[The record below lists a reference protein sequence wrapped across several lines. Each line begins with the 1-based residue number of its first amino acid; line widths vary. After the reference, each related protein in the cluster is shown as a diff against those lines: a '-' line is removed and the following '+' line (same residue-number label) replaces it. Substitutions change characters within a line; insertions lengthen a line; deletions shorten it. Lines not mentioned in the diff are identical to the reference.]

1 MPRKLIENEGTAT
14 VIISFLSKIG
24 QVKLQALSKRSYNVI
39 LPRVLFVIKRLW
51 RLSEPYNTIT
61 KE

>member
-51 RLSEPYNTIT
+51 RLSEPYNPIT